1 VAYDEFG
8 MRTAFLFFLG
18 SALVLAQRPDLA
30 VIQKISGTVGFYT
43 NDGHLISEVKVDKHP
58 HEAVLSPDGK
68 LLYVTNNGILWMTES
83 GEGGNTISIVDVESR
98 KNIGSIDLG
107 RYHRPHGIDLDPKT
121 GRLVVTI
128 ENPSGLLH
136 VDPSQRKVLRMYD
149 VKGEA
154 PHMVLLSPDGK
165 RAYVSNT
172 GTGTLS
178 IVDLETAAVKVIPSA
193 PRPQGT
199 AFSPDRKT
207 IYMTNLDGN
216 SISIFDVAKRE
227 RTGMINTGKG
237 PCRIVATADGK
248 TLVYALQNSEAV
260 GFADIASGKEVQQV
274 PLGGKL
280 VSLTVSR
287 DGRLAYSSAQEQ
299 DKISVLSI
307 AERKVIRV
315 INTPKGSGP
324 DPVIALR

>member
-1 VAYDEFG
+1 

-18 SALVLAQRPDLA
+18 SVAVLAQQPDLA
-30 VIQKISGTVGFYT
+30 VVQKISGMVGFYAS
-43 NDGHLISEVKVDKHP
+43 DGRLISQVKVGKHP

-68 LLYVTNNGILWMTES
+68 FLYVTDNGILWMTDP
-83 GEGGNTISIVDVESR
+83 GDGGNTVSIVDV
-98 KNIGSIDLG
+98 KTQMNVGSIDLG

-128 ENPSGLLH
+128 ENP
-136 VDPSQRKVLRMYD
+136 
-149 VKGEA
+149 
-154 PHMVLLSPDGK
+154 LSPDGK

-178 IVDLETAAVKVIPSA
+178 VVDLETSEVSVIASAA
-193 PRPQGT
+193 RPQGT

-216 SISIFDVAKRE
+216 SISIFDVEKRE
-227 RTGMINTGKG
+227 RTGMIRTGKG
-237 PCRIVATADGK
+237 PCRIVATSDGK
-248 TLVYALQNSEAV
+248 TLVYALQNAEAV
-260 GFADIASGKEVQQV
+260 GFADVASGKETQQV
-274 PLGGKL
+274 PIGGKL

-299 DKISVLSI
+299 DKIFVISI
-307 AERKVIRV
+307 ADRKIIRV
-315 INTPKGSGP
+315 ITTPKGSGP
-324 DPVIALR
+324 DPVVALR